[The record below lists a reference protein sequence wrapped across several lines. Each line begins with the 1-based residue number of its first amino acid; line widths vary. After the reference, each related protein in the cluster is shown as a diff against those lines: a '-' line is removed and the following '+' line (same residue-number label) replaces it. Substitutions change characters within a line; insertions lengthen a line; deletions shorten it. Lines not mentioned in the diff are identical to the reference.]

1 MSKARM
7 RGGDYL
13 ALLAVALLT
22 LIGILAET
30 ALNVTYPELAQVFQ
44 ISLDITQWLTAGY
57 LLMVTIMM
65 GTTAYLLKRF
75 PAKRLQLVAAL
86 LFIGGDVGSAL
97 AMNFPVLMVSRLL
110 QAMATGL
117 STPMF
122 FHLIFT
128 LVPREKLGAMTG
140 VAGMVISFAPA
151 LGPTYGGWLATVWS
165 WRAIFWFV
173 LPVALIS
180 LWLGQRFITTIPAKQ
195 SAQSAHFNLASFL
208 ALALAM
214 FTWIYALSMIGRFGF
229 TGLFYWLLVLALAL
243 YGFFIYLNFRGATPL
258 VDLRIFQHLAVSLDG
273 LTYFCLQF
281 INIGLSLVIPIYAQ
295 YTLHAS
301 AFISGAIL
309 LPGTLVG
316 AVMSPLA
323 GALADR
329 MGFAVPVIGGS
340 CLLTLGAAGFFFGQ
354 AQLTVLKMTLL
365 FVVLRAG
372 FNMAFANTISN
383 ASTHV
388 ALQNTADVSSLF
400 NMLQQLAG
408 ATGVVFLASLMAL
421 FENQGTGTMAMRTYA
436 GGRIDFGL
444 TFSLALIVFGT
455 ALVNYHFQAHRSA
468 QTG

>member
-86 LFIGGDVGSAL
+86 LFIVGDVGSAL

-180 LWLGQRFITTIPAKQ
+180 LWLGQRFITATPAKQ
-195 SAQSAHFNLASFL
+195 PAHFNLASFL

-329 MGFAVPVIGGS
+329 VGFAVPVIGGS

-444 TFSLALIVFGT
+444 TFSLALIIFGT

-468 QTG
+468 QTE

>member
-30 ALNVTYPELAQVFQ
+30 ALNVTYPELTQVFQ
-44 ISLDITQWLTAGY
+44 ISLDTTQWLTAGY

-180 LWLGQRFITTIPAKQ
+180 LWLGQRFITATPAKQ
-195 SAQSAHFNLASFL
+195 PAHFNLASFL

-229 TGLFYWLLVLALAL
+229 TGLFYWLLALALVL

-329 MGFAVPVIGGS
+329 VGFAVPVIGGS

-468 QTG
+468 QTE

>member
-229 TGLFYWLLVLALAL
+229 TGLFYWLLALALVL

-329 MGFAVPVIGGS
+329 VGFAVPVIGGS

-388 ALQNTADVSSLF
+388 ELQNTADVSSLF

-468 QTG
+468 RTE

>member
-30 ALNVTYPELAQVFQ
+30 ALNVTYPELAQIFQ

-86 LFIGGDVGSAL
+86 LFIVGDVGSAL

-180 LWLGQRFITTIPAKQ
+180 LWLGQRFITATPAKQ
-195 SAQSAHFNLASFL
+195 PAHFNLASFL

-329 MGFAVPVIGGS
+329 VGFAVPVIGGS

-468 QTG
+468 QTE

>member
-86 LFIGGDVGSAL
+86 LFIVGDVGSAL

-180 LWLGQRFITTIPAKQ
+180 LWLGQCFITATPAKQ
-195 SAQSAHFNLASFL
+195 PAHFNLASFL

-329 MGFAVPVIGGS
+329 VGFAVPVIGGS

-388 ALQNTADVSSLF
+388 ELQNTADVSSLF

-468 QTG
+468 QTE

>member
-7 RGGDYL
+7 RGGEYL

-86 LFIGGDVGSAL
+86 LFIVGDVGSAL

-180 LWLGQRFITTIPAKQ
+180 LWLGQRFITATPAKQ
-195 SAQSAHFNLASFL
+195 PAHFNLASFL

-329 MGFAVPVIGGS
+329 VGFAVPVIGGS

-468 QTG
+468 QTE

>member
-86 LFIGGDVGSAL
+86 LFIVGDVGSAL

-180 LWLGQRFITTIPAKQ
+180 LWLGQRFITATPAKQ
-195 SAQSAHFNLASFL
+195 PAHFNLASFL

-229 TGLFYWLLVLALAL
+229 TGPFYWLLVLALAL

-329 MGFAVPVIGGS
+329 VGFAVPVIGGS

-421 FENQGTGTMAMRTYA
+421 FENQGTGTMAARTYA
-436 GGRIDFGL
+436 GGRVDFLL
-444 TFSLALIVFGT
+444 TLGFALVVLVA
-455 ALVNYHFQAHRSA
+455 ALVNYHFQAHRP
-468 QTG
+468 QTRA

>member
-30 ALNVTYPELAQVFQ
+30 ALNVTYPELTQVFQ
-44 ISLDITQWLTAGY
+44 ISLDTAQWLTAGY

-180 LWLGQRFITTIPAKQ
+180 LWLGQRFITVIPAKQ
-195 SAQSAHFNLASFL
+195 PAHFNLASFL

-329 MGFAVPVIGGS
+329 VGFAVPVIGGS

-468 QTG
+468 QTE

>member
-86 LFIGGDVGSAL
+86 LFIVGDVGSAL

-180 LWLGQRFITTIPAKQ
+180 LWLGQRFITATPAKQ
-195 SAQSAHFNLASFL
+195 PAHFNLASFL

-329 MGFAVPVIGGS
+329 VGFAVPVIGGS

-383 ASTHV
+383 APTHV
-388 ALQNTADVSSLF
+388 ELQNTADVSSLF

-468 QTG
+468 QTE

>member
-30 ALNVTYPELAQVFQ
+30 ALNVTYPELTQVFQ
-44 ISLDITQWLTAGY
+44 ISLDTTQWLTAGY

-86 LFIGGDVGSAL
+86 LFIVGDVGSAL

-180 LWLGQRFITTIPAKQ
+180 LWLGQRFITATPAKQ
-195 SAQSAHFNLASFL
+195 PAHFNLASFL

-329 MGFAVPVIGGS
+329 VGFAVPVIGGS

-468 QTG
+468 QTE

>member
-30 ALNVTYPELAQVFQ
+30 ALNVTYPELTQVFQ
-44 ISLDITQWLTAGY
+44 ISLDTTQWLTAGY

-86 LFIGGDVGSAL
+86 LFIVGDVGSAL

-180 LWLGQRFITTIPAKQ
+180 LWLGQRFITATSAKQ
-195 SAQSAHFNLASFL
+195 PAHFNLASFL

-329 MGFAVPVIGGS
+329 VGFAVPVIGGS

-468 QTG
+468 QTE